1 MTLIIISIQGG
12 WGTENIPD
20 YDVEINKGSG
30 WGRAFGIPCGPNV
43 RFSQIKKAIENRY
56 PKTMWKYMI
65 MDKRRKGGDY
75 VITLTSINP
84 EPYIYEL
91 FP

>member
-20 YDVEINKGSG
+20 YDVRINKGSG
-30 WGRAFGIPCGPNV
+30 WGRFSGVRCGPSV
-43 RFSQIKKAIENRY
+43 RLSQIKSDIEFHY
-56 PKTMWKYMI
+56 PKTRWKYMI

-84 EPYIYEL
+84 ESYISEP
-91 FP
+91 FF